1 MNNNAPAERYPCDK
15 TRLLA
20 EHSKE
25 DFIRANW
32 IKLANEDA
40 PLELFDENF
49 GEVVENEHQIVLDKL
64 TATISYSASVGYD
77 RQEPYIDYET
87 YYEDEPYLTTETYY
101 DTNYKENRTRQVT
114 KYKRVARQRQVTRY
128 KTVTDWS
135 AINGTHADK
144 SFVMV
149 ENAPGQTFYENLF
162 EVSIRTVDERS
173 YCGLT
178 EEEHAR
184 YQISKETYDEA
195 MSEHKDNLYNSLLY
209 ALPGD
214 HNRNVDATYS
224 IDSQISS
231 MCVTNDYTAEIIFGG
246 KRYKRYAYPFG
257 CMSIGGDS
265 ITNPTSLK
273 DAISKLEHGLKQRTT
288 ERKEAVNDY
297 VWERTKVL
305 SIGSIA
311 MLGVSI
317 LTSAFIRILPLV
329 IIAFALSVA
338 GFIATKIVLK
348 NVTEEE
354 EKKAFK
360 DIENDTAKTK
370 NEIANFSKIHNQKL
384 VEALNKKLKE
394 LGLAPATNEEI
405 EKLLN

>member
-15 TRLLA
+15 TRILA

-40 PLELFDENF
+40 PLELFDKNF
-49 GEVVENEHQIVLDKL
+49 GEVVENEHQIVLDKI
-64 TATISYSASVGYD
+64 TATISYSAGVGYD

-135 AINGTHADK
+135 AISGTHSCESA
-144 SFVMV
+144 VIV
-149 ENAPGQTFYENLF
+149 ENAPGQSLHKSLF
-162 EVSIRTVDERS
+162 TTSMTKVSEKS

-178 EEEHAR
+178 EEEHER
-184 YQISKETYDEA
+184 YTISKETYDKA
-195 MSEHKDNLYNSLLY
+195 LSEHKDNLYNSLLNS
-209 ALPGD
+209 LPGD
-214 HNRNVDATYS
+214 HNRNVDSTYN
-224 IDSQISS
+224 IDSQNLT

-273 DAISKLEHGLKQRTT
+273 DAVSNLENGLKQRTSA
-288 ERKEAVNDY
+288 RKEDVKDY

-338 GFIATKIVLK
+338 GFIANKIVLK
-348 NVTEEE
+348 KVTEEE
-354 EKKAFK
+354 EKKALK

-394 LGLAPATNEEI
+394 LGLAPATNKEI
-405 EKLLN
+405 KKLLD